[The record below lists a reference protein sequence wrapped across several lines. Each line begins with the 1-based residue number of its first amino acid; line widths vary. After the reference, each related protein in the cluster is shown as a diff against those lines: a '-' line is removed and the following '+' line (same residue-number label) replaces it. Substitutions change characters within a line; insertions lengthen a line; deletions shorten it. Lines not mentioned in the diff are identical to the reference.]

1 MKIEQRINCL
11 VYALCFLGIFCFV
24 GCSSDSDSEQLHNG
38 RLSAGEIVGLGFSTL
53 SQQGYTDTKGSY
65 SYKEGETIC
74 FHVGDILLGCTDAR
88 PSISIEDLVPET
100 ADDKEDV
107 SVRIYQFLMSLDSYY
122 NTYNSVHIDR
132 EVDAAGLGKTF
143 DFVDSTTDVLRQ
155 VVEELLAPIYPGKTE
170 YLVPME
176 HAKLRL
182 NNAAVFA
189 KSAGSAVFAEPA
201 DSALFAKSAGSNGC
215 FATPLVIVTTA
226 SDGITVDLEK
236 QAVDIYVINN
246 PDSSVGNPINCLS
259 DSKGSDK
266 LSADAFNVTGS
277 MRIRGCSTSAALKSQ
292 YSVDVNWPDPTD
304 PPDNNPS
311 HTTNFLGMTYGG
323 NKWVFND
330 AGQVDPTLIRN
341 PLSFYLQ
348 RELGKQTGSNAWA
361 PRTKYFELWLVTDV
375 SGEPTV
381 SDLNNANYR
390 GIYILME
397 DIHNGTGR
405 IPINDWAS
413 TALDVGPLILQIN
426 HSYTTS
432 VPGQYYEKNST
443 KIAHYQDVL
452 SSPAVANIGQPLYM
466 NAPNSKSF
474 VEKDNYAA
482 SINQN
487 NLTQIKQWF
496 YTEDTHPYTSAP
508 PYGWTGHFNSPPHSC
523 LSLPPDT
530 SISPSPVIN
539 LDTSSSCYGCT
550 DAACFFS
557 NLQKTTDFQS
567 FVEYFLLNEL
577 VKDPDGYHKST
588 FMYKTADACSVPAWV
603 PGDACSDSDIVPGK
617 VFAGPLWD
625 KNKSYGIYGGS
636 VPAPCG
642 VTSSAWADPTGFLY
656 CAQSYG
662 QAPWWWSVF
671 LLSDD
676 FKTMASNTWKT
687 ATAEEGI
694 LTGTVIGQYITEQSD
709 YLFKSG
715 AIQREVDKW
724 GGLAGNDTVD
734 AWKTNVT
741 DLENWIYNGTTNRLQ
756 WLNDNFDQIGIETN
770 PDPKAKPPTEGNV
783 SKDAGFKLQ
792 SAKTD

>member
-24 GCSSDSDSEQLHNG
+24 GCSSDSDSEQLNNG

-189 KSAGSAVFAEPA
+189 KSAGSA
-201 DSALFAKSAGSNGC
+201 LFAKSAGSNGC

-246 PDSSVGNPINCLS
+246 PDSSVKKPINCLS
-259 DSKGSDK
+259 DSEDPDK

-277 MRIRGCSTSAALKSQ
+277 MRIRGCSTSGALKAQ
-292 YSVDVNWPDPTD
+292 YSVDVDWPDPTD

-361 PRTKYFELWLVTDV
+361 PRTKYFELWLVTGV
-375 SGEPTV
+375 SGEPTM
-381 SDLNNANYR
+381 SDLNNSNYR

-397 DIHNGTGR
+397 DVHNGTGR

-413 TALDVGPLILQIN
+413 TDLDVGPLILQIN

-432 VPGQYYEKNST
+432 VRGQYYVAANNGT
-443 KIAHYQDVL
+443 KVAHYQDVL
-452 SSPAVANIGQPLYM
+452 PPNPPNPAHANVGSPLCM
-466 NAPNSKSF
+466 KEPNSKKF
-474 VEKDNYAA
+474 FDIKNDANP
-482 SINQN
+482 INTEQ
-487 NLTQIKQWF
+487 LTQIRQWF
-496 YTEDTHPYTSAP
+496 YTEDTPPYTSAP
-508 PYGWTGHFNSPPHSC
+508 PYGWTGHFDSPPNSC
-523 LSLPPDT
+523 LSNPPG
-530 SISPSPVIN
+530 PSFNTPPVIK
-539 LDTSSSCYGCT
+539 LGDASSSCYGCT

-588 FMYKTADACSVPAWV
+588 FMYKTADTS
-603 PGDACSDSDIVPGK
+603 SDSDIVPGK

-625 KNKSYGIYGGS
+625 KNKSYGNYGGN
-636 VPAPCG
+636 VTTPCG
-642 VTSSAWADPTGFLY
+642 VTSSSTWADPTGFLY

-676 FKTMASNTWKT
+676 FKTMASNTWQT
-687 ATAEEGI
+687 ATNPGTATTAGGI
-694 LTGTVIGQYITEQSD
+694 LTGKSIGQYITEQHD
-709 YLFKSG
+709 YLLNSG
-715 AIQREVDKW
+715 AIQREVLRW
-724 GGLAGNDTVD
+724 GGLAGINSVGDWET
-734 AWKTNVT
+734 KVT

-756 WLNDNFDQIGIETN
+756 WLNDNFHQIGIEKK
-770 PDPKAKPPTEGNV
+770 PDPQAKPPTEGNV
-783 SKDAGFKLQ
+783 SKDVGFKPQ
-792 SAKTD
+792 SAKAD